1 MIADEADY
9 QPGFSW
15 ADHAMAAECAEIGR
29 EWPGW
34 TVTWTSMQGFRAQ
47 RGDDVRRGSSRTALR
62 CLLALAEFQIAW

>member
-9 QPGFSW
+9 RPGFTW
-15 ADHAMAAECAEIGR
+15 ADHAMAAECAAIGR

-62 CLLALAEFQIAW
+62 CFLALAEFQIAW